1 MIDQEGQ
8 HMTGTTTARP
18 VIGMISMM
26 SPGPRRLAAFW
37 SELMELPIADGASDD
52 LVMLDFDHE
61 AGPIT
66 WIIERSDDVA
76 AGIAPVALDVG
87 SQDETSWREVADR
100 AEGLGAQRIAE
111 HEQESVRWIEM
122 RDPDGNRFRVFAPRP
137 TPAES
142 DGG

>member
-1 MIDQEGQ
+1 
-8 HMTGTTTARP
+8 
-18 VIGMISMM
+18 M